1 MPMRMVQL
9 AIPPP
14 IKEKKD
20 SQIIIPTK
28 MLIFAESLPPFLI
41 LSDKLGFDAILD
53 PITGQIQIEAMKPK
67 QIGKSS
73 TSPPARLNQMHNMIE
88 GVTGAMKPIQ
98 KSLRFDFSL

>member
-73 TSPPARLNQMHNMIE
+73 TSPPARLNQMDNMRE